1 MADTQKT
8 KQNGTISS
16 VSKVAHTSIQKELKD
31 VRLLLQKTQKLTEEV
46 QKENKKIAHSLK
58 VMVFFGYVKMC
69 IIFIPIII
77 AIIVIPPYIEEV
89 WQTYRPVVERFRSI
103 GALGAFGGGA
113 IPGGAQVQDVL
124 SNITNDQINDMFS
137 NLSRDDIRSLILNI
151 SEGKAEN
158 ILKVFG
164 N

>member
-1 MADTQKT
+1 MPEKQKK
-8 KQNGTISS
+8 KQFATAGSL
-16 VSKVAHTSIQKELKD
+16 SKEAHENIQKELKD
-31 VRLLLQKTQKLTEEV
+31 VRALLKKTQKITEEV

-69 IIFIPIII
+69 IILIPIII
-77 AIIVIPPYIEEV
+77 AIIVIPPYVEEV
-89 WQTYRPVVERFRSI
+89 WQTYLPVVEKFRSI

-113 IPGGAQVQDVL
+113 IPGGTQVQDVL

-137 NLSRDDIRSLILNI
+137 NLSRDDIRTLLLNI
-151 SEGKAEN
+151 SEGKTEN
-158 ILKVFG
+158 ILEVFS